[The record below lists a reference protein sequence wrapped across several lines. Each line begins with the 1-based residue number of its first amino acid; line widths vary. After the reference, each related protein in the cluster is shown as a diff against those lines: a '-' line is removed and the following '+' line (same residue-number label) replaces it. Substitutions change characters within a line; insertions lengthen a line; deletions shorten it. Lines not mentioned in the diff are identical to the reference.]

1 MSSVKDK
8 IKAVFFDIDGT
19 LVSFTTH
26 AVPESARRAIEKLRE
41 RGIKVFI
48 ATGRLLRHTEVVSD
62 IEVDGYITVNGSYCL
77 TSSGE
82 VIFEQAFPK
91 DVVER
96 IFALEKEYGFR
107 AAVMT
112 HENIFVDSLSGRP
125 SEVADM
131 VDITPVEADLDEI
144 VATQSVL
151 QMCPYISK
159 ELEQNIMPLLPEC
172 VSSRWI
178 DMFMDLNLKGID
190 KSVAARR
197 VMEYYGYTLDEAMA
211 FGDGGNDVPIVRDVG
226 VGVAM
231 GNACEELKS
240 VADYITDSVD
250 EDGIENA
257 LLHFGLI

>member
-240 VADYITDSVD
+240 VADYVTESVD
-250 EDGIENA
+250 EDGIEKA
-257 LLHFGLI
+257 LQHFGLI